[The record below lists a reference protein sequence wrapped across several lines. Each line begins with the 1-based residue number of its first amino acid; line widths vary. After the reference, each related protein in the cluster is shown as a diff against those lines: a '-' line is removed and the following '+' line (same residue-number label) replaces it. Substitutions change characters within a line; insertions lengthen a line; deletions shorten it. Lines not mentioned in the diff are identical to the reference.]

1 MFGLFID
8 QDDLKWAYI
17 EYRFGVV
24 YNLFG
29 DTTDNK
35 QHNHK
40 HVELFFALE
49 VLRYEAL
56 MYWRGKRSQPSK
68 CKNYNSI

>member
-29 DTTDNK
+29 DTTYNK

-49 VLRYEAL
+49 VLTIWGL
-56 MYWRGKRSQPSK
+56 DVLKRKKKPTLKMQK
-68 CKNYNSI
+68 L